1 MLATSL
7 PAQAPDGIVIDTQ
20 NASIE
25 AYVASHVGYSERPLG
40 IAKPANQGD
49 IERLIGWANQHKVGL
64 VPVSSSGGP
73 RRRADTALSVPAVVV
88 DLSTM
93 DRLIHA
99 EGRDS
104 IALIEPGMTFP
115 AFDRALASHGL
126 RSIKPLMPR
135 SSKSVLASFLERE
148 PTLSPNDHWDTT
160 DPLAALSIV
169 FGSGEPFRTG
179 GASLPGTLEE
189 NLKRGNRQ
197 MMASGP
203 LVTDYGR
210 VLCGSQGTLGIVTW
224 GSVYCERIPEC
235 EQAFLYGAN
244 DFSPLAELSRQL
256 ALHQLGAQF
265 FVLNRTQFLAAMCDS
280 TATFEQ
286 LFAECTQGDTLS
298 PWLLYVNLTASDH
311 LPEQK
316 MQWQTETLWELAEQ
330 AGARLIPSKDGLTAA
345 MLSQRLHQP
354 PLDYYKDTPR
364 GLHKEVFCLTQLDKV
379 QAMLDAV
386 SPLTTPDSL
395 GGIRLGV
402 YVQPT
407 IQGVSC
413 HLEFCLFHDAS
424 EERQAVQRVKELH
437 VALSGEKGFFSRP
450 YDEWA
455 KTAFENDTG
464 IVPYLRTVKEMFDP
478 NGILN
483 PGKLCF

>member
-7 PAQAPDGIVIDTQ
+7 PAKAPDGIVIDTHA
-20 NASIE
+20 ASVE
-25 AYVASHVGYSERPLG
+25 AYVASHVGTSARPLG
-40 IAKPANQGD
+40 IAKPATQAD
-49 IERLIGWANQHKVGL
+49 VERLVQWANQHRIAL

-73 RRRADTALSVPAVVV
+73 RRRADTALAVPAVVV
-88 DLSTM
+88 DLSSM
-93 DRLIHA
+93 DSLIHA
-99 EGRDS
+99 DGRDS

-115 AFDRALASHGL
+115 AFDEALRAHGL

-135 SSKSVLASFLERE
+135 ATKSVLSSFLERE

-224 GSVYCERIPEC
+224 GSVYCERIPHL
-235 EQAFLYGAN
+235 EQAMLFGSEDISA
-244 DFSPLAELSRQL
+244 LAELCRQL

-265 FVLNRTQFLAAMCDS
+265 FVLNRTQFLAAMSDN
-280 TATFEQ
+280 A
-286 LFAECTQGDTLS
+286 AEFDRRFSDGAAGGALA

-316 MQWQTETLWELAEQ
+316 MQWQMETLRELAAQ
-330 AGARLIPSKDGLTAA
+330 AGASLMTGPAGLNAEALSHRL
-345 MLSQRLHQP
+345 QHP
-354 PLDYYKDTPR
+354 PGGYYKDAPR
-364 GLHKEVFCLTQLDKV
+364 GMHKELFGLTQLDKV
-379 QAMLDAV
+379 QSILDALG
-386 SPLTTPDSL
+386 PLLDQNAL
-395 GGIRLGV
+395 DVMRLGI

-413 HLEFCLFHDAS
+413 HLEFCLFHNAAEDAKAA
-424 EERQAVQRVKELH
+424 ERMADLHIALNRERV
-437 VALSGEKGFFSRP
+437 FFSRP
-450 YDEWA
+450 YGEWA
-455 KTAFENDTG
+455 ATAFEEGAG
-464 IVPYLRTVKEMFDP
+464 IVPYLKTVKDMFDP